1 MQKILIVGKHP
12 ERFAPPPFL
21 KKKNWAY
28 KWHKK
33 KREREP
39 VSKRNHKQ
47 KATMSKP
54 KSTTAVKMIEKKWE
68 MEKN

>member
-12 ERFAPPPFL
+12 ERFPPPPFF
-21 KKKNWAY
+21 KKK
-28 KWHKK
+28 KG
-33 KREREP
+33 EREP

-54 KSTTAVKMIEKKWE
+54 KSTTPVKID
-68 MEKN
+68 